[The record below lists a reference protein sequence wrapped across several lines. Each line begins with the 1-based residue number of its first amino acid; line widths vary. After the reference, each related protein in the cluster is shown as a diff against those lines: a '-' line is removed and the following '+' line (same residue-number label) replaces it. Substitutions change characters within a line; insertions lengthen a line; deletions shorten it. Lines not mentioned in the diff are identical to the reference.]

1 MEWKEITAMKSI
13 ITLAPGVPIK
23 LFSVDSLTPFQ
34 GLHRFCSNDEIF
46 IALKR
51 DSLQKDLEILR

>member
-1 MEWKEITAMKSI
+1 MKSI